1 MFNYYKYFRTNY
13 FKYRFLHIN
22 TIKHFHPFTKVVSK
36 IQENAI
42 KKKEKN
48 IKLKERIKL
57 IIFSSFYFFACD
69 YLYHVYKLKGN
80 KKVEEGDAYTPKEK
94 LLTGNTKKYENK
106 YQNNE
111 MIPNFIKWINVF
123 SRPEQTNK
131 YMLQKDGPG
140 ISDKNNQRYDNNDDL
155 ICEQINNSNVDDES
169 IYEIKINNIKKKK
182 NEQNYKRDEFTVI
195 RNQIFGYNMG
205 NSIGGNTGKD
215 PSQERNF
222 KEIIENNLYR
232 KNLLSGNNLFLIA
245 NGVIFLCWRLSD
257 IARNQ
262 KFYNFMCRH
271 FICSYENIKKKHYHT
286 IFTASISHMTLPHF
300 LFNMWAFHTITNTL
314 LYPEIKEK
322 KTNYYYFFNYKS
334 NILEKKITNK
344 DIINVCLL
352 SSVMSTIP
360 YILLN
365 RYAQLL
371 GASGAIMG
379 LVYILSVVKP
389 NEIFV
394 SVFPFP
400 YLKLS
405 ALQLCHI
412 SILTNFIFL
421 FYKKNNFSIAWSAHL
436 FGLLGGAIYSYYQRK
451 INNNY
456 NYYPFIQLSIQN
468 GYLDYTNTY
477 RDLLDFIKT
486 LKLQTISFFSLDHR
500 NIQQITKQ
508 LYMIQY
514 KKSQR
519 RAKIHAMK
527 INNLKQMEK

>member
-22 TIKHFHPFTKVVSK
+22 INKRFHAFTKVVGK
-36 IQENAI
+36 IQETAI
-42 KKKEKN
+42 KNKEKN
-48 IKLKERIKL
+48 IKLKEKVKL

-69 YLYHVYKLKGN
+69 YLYHVYILKGN
-80 KKVEEGDAYTPKEK
+80 EKVEEGEAYTTKEK
-94 LLTGNTKKYENK
+94 VLTYNTKKDENT

-111 MIPNFIKWINVF
+111 MMPNFIKWINIF
-123 SRPEQTNK
+123 SRPEQTDK
-131 YMLQKDGPG
+131 YILQKDGANS
-140 ISDKNNQRYDNNDDL
+140 SDQNTQRCD
-155 ICEQINNSNVDDES
+155 INVDDENT
-169 IYEIKINNIKKKK
+169 YVIKINNIKKKQD
-182 NEQNYKRDEFTVI
+182 EQNYQSDEYTVI
-195 RNQIFGYNMG
+195 RNNIFGYNMG
-205 NSIGGNTGKD
+205 NVIGGDTGKN
-215 PSQERNF
+215 PMQERNF

-232 KNLLSGNNLFLIA
+232 KDLLSGHNLFLAA
-245 NGVIFLCWRLSD
+245 NGIIFLCWRLGD
-257 IARNQ
+257 IVRN
-262 KFYNFMCRH
+262 KRFYNFMCRH
-271 FICSYENIKKKHYHT
+271 FICSYENIKKKRYHT

-300 LFNMWAFHTITNTL
+300 LFNMWAYHTITNTL

-344 DIINVCLL
+344 DIISVCLL

-360 YILLN
+360 YVLIN
-365 RYAQLL
+365 RSTQLL

-379 LVYILSVVKP
+379 LVYTLSVVKP

-405 ALQLCHI
+405 ALQLCHM

-421 FYKKNNFSIAWSAHL
+421 FYKRNNFNIAWSAHL
-436 FGLLGGAIYSYYQRK
+436 FGLLGGALYSYYQRK

-456 NYYPFIQLSIQN
+456 NYYPFIQLSTQN

-477 RDLLDFIKT
+477 LDLLDFMKT
-486 LKLQTISFFSLDHR
+486 LKLQTISFFSLDQR
-500 NIQQITKQ
+500 NIQQINKQ

-514 KKSQR
+514 TKSQR